1 MKDIVIKG
9 RQIRRE
15 IIVWI
20 CCVAALTARN
30 AYAIVQYGTSWSE
43 LLSLWYVILPLSVL
57 LYAVLIPIRWAG
69 RLVLRLVCGKGG
81 CRKRNEKA
89 KA

>member
-20 CCVAALTARN
+20 CCVAALTAWN
-30 AYAIVQYGTSWSE
+30 AYAIAKYGTSWNE

-57 LYAVLIPIRWAG
+57 LYMALIPIRYVGWLVW
-69 RLVLRLVCGKGG
+69 RLACKK
-81 CRKRNEKA
+81 CCCKCKKEA

>member
-20 CCVAALTARN
+20 CCVAALTAWN

-43 LLSLWYVILPLSVL
+43 LLSLWYVILPL
-57 LYAVLIPIRWAG
+57 IRWAG

>member
-9 RQIRRE
+9 RHIRRE
-15 IIVWI
+15 VIIWA
-20 CCVAALTARN
+20 CCVLLLTAWN
-30 AYAIVQYGTSWSE
+30 AYAIAKYGTSWNE

-57 LYAVLIPIRWAG
+57 LYAVLIPVRYAG
-69 RLVLRLVCGKGG
+69 WLLWRLAGKKCG
-81 CRKRNEKA
+81 CRCKKEA

>member
-20 CCVAALTARN
+20 CCVAALTAWN

-43 LLSLWYVILPLSVL
+43 LLSLWYVL

>member
-1 MKDIVIKG
+1 MKEIVIKG

-20 CCVAALTARN
+20 CCVIVLTAWN
-30 AYAIVQYGTSWSE
+30 AYAIVKYGTSWSE
-43 LLSLWYVILPLSVL
+43 LLSLWYVILPLSVV
-57 LYAVLIPIRWAG
+57 LYVVLIPIRWAG
-69 RLVLRLVCGKGG
+69 CLLGRLVCKKSG
-81 CRKRNEKA
+81 CKCKKEA

>member
-20 CCVAALTARN
+20 CCVAALTAWN
-30 AYAIVQYGTSWSE
+30 AYAIFQYGTSWSE

>member
-15 IIVWI
+15 IIVWV
-20 CCVAALTARN
+20 CCVAALTAWN

-57 LYAVLIPIRWAG
+57 LYV
-69 RLVLRLVCGKGG
+69 VRLVCGKGG